1 MEATTLRN
9 LIQPQHRLR
18 VKKSKHSPAG
28 VLGSVCGAVGCWER
42 LHAARSRCP
51 APRGSAGTRG
61 GGGTAARL
69 GWAEVLEVLQSR
81 AAGGG
86 CAEGAQRG
94 DARRRGTQRRAH
106 KRCDPALA
114 ASSAAQPVPVT
125 GTLSLAGPGLRS
137 QPLRSAHEPPVRGR
151 DKAQALCCAR
161 RPRCRAGTRPT
172 RAAVGDGAGA
182 GPCAGG
188 TCAARGGQS
197 AAGPPGPLSVKQ
209 PHVWNRNP
217 RPLPAGCPALSTRNA
232 VISSSPCS

>member
-1 MEATTLRN
+1 MEATALRN

-18 VKKSKHSPAG
+18 VKKSKQSPAG
-28 VLGSVCGAVGCWER
+28 VLGSVCGAVRRWE
-42 LHAARSRCP
+42 RSRCP

-61 GGGTAARL
+61 GGTAARL
-69 GWAEVLEVLQSR
+69 GCAEVLEVLQSR
-81 AAGGG
+81 AVGGG
-86 CAEGAQRG
+86 CAEGTQR

-106 KRCDPALA
+106 KRCNSALA
-114 ASSAAQPVPVT
+114 AGSTAQPEPVT
-125 GTLSLAGPGLRS
+125 GTLSVAGPRLRS

-151 DKAQALCCAR
+151 DKAQALCRAR

-209 PHVWNRNP
+209 PHVWN
-217 RPLPAGCPALSTRNA
+217 
-232 VISSSPCS
+232 